1 MARKHLPEF
10 ILSLRRCLPCS
21 MLPRCA
27 VLCSLSGSSHHV
39 HTGVALVLPRHRA
52 AAGSSNGK
60 QGEPDVFCRTF
71 SETTNVVFA
80 QLSKELIDAYIHT
93 GTFVTRGCG
102 VLLDFAV

>member
-1 MARKHLPEF
+1 M
-10 ILSLRRCLPCS
+10 
-21 MLPRCA
+21 
-27 VLCSLSGSSHHV
+27 SGSSHHV